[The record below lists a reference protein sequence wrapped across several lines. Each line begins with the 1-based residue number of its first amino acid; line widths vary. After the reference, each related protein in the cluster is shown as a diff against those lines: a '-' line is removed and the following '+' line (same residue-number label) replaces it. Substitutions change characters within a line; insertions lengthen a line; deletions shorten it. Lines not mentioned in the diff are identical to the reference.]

1 MQMVLLTALG
11 IGGATIIG
19 AAIGFCVKNVS
30 HKVNDMILSF
40 AAGIMLAAAVNGL
53 IAPAFELVSGV
64 QMIIPV
70 LGIFI
75 GALFLNLMD
84 KVTPHLHKLA
94 GTDGEEEHVNNKNLS
109 RALLFVMAVAIHN
122 LPEGMAAG
130 VGFGNDDVHAAL
142 TVAVG
147 IALQN
152 IPEGMVIIGPMLSVG
167 IKPWKTFAIASA
179 TGVIEIIG
187 TLIGY
192 IAVSVSTAILPFALS
207 FAGGTMLYII
217 SDEMIPETHSHGN
230 ERAATYALLIGFCF
244 MLLTDTVFG

>member
-1 MQMVLLTALG
+1 MRMVLLTALG

-40 AAGIMLAAAVNGL
+40 AAGIMLAAAVGGL
-53 IAPAFELVSGV
+53 ITPAFELVNGIELLV
-64 QMIIPV
+64 PV
-70 LGIFI
+70 AGIFA
-75 GALFLNLMD
+75 GALFLNFMD
-84 KVTPHLHKLA
+84 KVTPHLHKIA
-94 GTDGEEEHVNNKNLS
+94 GTDEETHANNKNLS

-130 VGFGNDDVHAAL
+130 VSFGNDDVSAAI

-152 IPEGMVIIGPMLSVG
+152 IPEGIVTVSPLVMSGVSRGRAFLLA
-167 IKPWKTFAIASA
+167 TA
-179 TGVIEIIG
+179 TGFIEVLG
-187 TLIGY
+187 CLLGFLV
-192 IAVSVSTAILPFALS
+192 ANVSVVILPFALA

-217 SDEMIPETHSHGN
+217 SDEMIPETHSHGY
-230 ERAATYALLIGFCF
+230 ERISTYSLLVGVTL
-244 MLLTDTVFG
+244 MLVMDVVL

>member
-1 MQMVLLTALG
+1 MRMVLLTAFG

-30 HKVNDMILSF
+30 HKANDIILSF

-53 IAPAFELVSGV
+53 ISPAFDLVSGV
-64 QMIIPV
+64 QILLPV
-70 LGIFI
+70 AGIFA
-75 GALFLNLMD
+75 GALFLNFMD
-84 KVTPHLHKLA
+84 KMTPHLHRLA
-94 GTDGEEEHVNNKNLS
+94 GTDEEEHVNNKNLS

-130 VGFGNDDVHAAL
+130 VGFGNEDVSAAM

-152 IPEGMVIIGPMLSVG
+152 IPEGIVTVSPLIMSGVSRRRAFLL
-167 IKPWKTFAIASA
+167 AAA
-179 TGVIEIIG
+179 TGGIEVVG
-187 TLIGY
+187 TLLGY
-192 IAVSVSTAILPFALS
+192 CVANVSSAILPFALA

-217 SDEMIPETHSHGN
+217 SDEMLPETHSHGY
-230 ERAATYALLIGFCF
+230 ERLSTYSLLVGFTLMILMD
-244 MLLTDTVFG
+244 MLL

>member
-1 MQMVLLTALG
+1 MRMVLLTALG

-53 IAPAFELVSGV
+53 IVPSFELVSGAH
-64 QMIIPV
+64 MLIPV
-70 LGIFI
+70 VGTFV
-75 GALFLNLMD
+75 GALFLNMMD
-84 KVTPHLHKLA
+84 RVTPHLHRLA
-94 GTDGEEEHVNNKNLS
+94 GAGEEKHSNNRNLS
-109 RALLFVMAVAIHN
+109 RALLFVLAVAIHN

-130 VGFGNDDVHAAL
+130 VGFGNDDVSAAL

-152 IPEGMVIIGPMLSVG
+152 IPEGIVTVSPLVMSGVSRGRAFWL
-167 IKPWKTFAIASA
+167 AAA
-179 TGVIEIIG
+179 TGFIEVAGCLLGFFVANI
-187 TLIGY
+187 
-192 IAVSVSTAILPFALS
+192 STAILPFALA

-217 SDEMIPETHSHGN
+217 SDEMIPETHSHGY
-230 ERAATYALLIGFCF
+230 ERSSTYSLLVGFTL
-244 MLLTDTVFG
+244 MLVMDMVL

>member
-1 MQMVLLTALG
+1 MEMVLLTALG

-53 IAPAFELVSGV
+53 IAPSFELVSGA
-64 QMIIPV
+64 QMAIPV
-70 LGIFI
+70 VGIFA
-75 GALFLNLMD
+75 GAIFLNLMD
-84 KVTPHLHKLA
+84 KVTPHLHKIA
-94 GTDGEEEHVNNKNLS
+94 GTDSEEHANNKNLS
-109 RALLFVMAVAIHN
+109 RALLFVLAVAIHN

-152 IPEGMVIIGPMLSVG
+152 IPEGIVTVSPLVMSGVSRGRAFLLA
-167 IKPWKTFAIASA
+167 TA
-179 TGVIEIIG
+179 TGFIEVAG
-187 TLIGY
+187 CLLGY
-192 IAVSVSTAILPFALS
+192 FVANLSAAILPFALA

-217 SDEMIPETHSHGN
+217 SDEMIPETHSHGY
-230 ERAATYALLIGFCF
+230 ERTSTYSLLVGFTL
-244 MLLTDTVFG
+244 MLLMDMVL

>member
-1 MQMVLLTALG
+1 MQMVVLTALG

-53 IAPAFELVSGV
+53 IAPAFELVSGWKLL
-64 QMIIPV
+64 IPV
-70 LGIFI
+70 LGIFM
-75 GALFLNLMD
+75 GALFLNFMD
-84 KVTPHLHKLA
+84 TVTPHLHKLT
-94 GTDGEEEHVNNKNLS
+94 GTDGEEHANNKNLS

-130 VGFGNDDVHAAL
+130 VSFGNEDVSAAI

-152 IPEGMVIIGPMLSVG
+152 VPEGIVTVSPLVMSGVSRSRAFLL
-167 IKPWKTFAIASA
+167 AAA
-179 TGVIEIIG
+179 TGFIEVAG
-187 TLIGY
+187 TLLGFFV
-192 IAVSVSTAILPFALS
+192 ANLSSAILPFALA

-217 SDEMIPETHSHGN
+217 SDEMIPETHSHGY
-230 ERAATYALLIGFCF
+230 ERSSTYSLLVGFTL
-244 MLLTDTVFG
+244 MVIMDMVL

>member
-1 MQMVLLTALG
+1 MEMVLLTALG
-11 IGGATIIG
+11 IGGATVIG

-30 HKVNDMILSF
+30 HRVNDMILSF

-53 IAPAFELVSGV
+53 IAPAFELVDGV
-64 QMIIPV
+64 QMVIPIV
-70 LGIFI
+70 GIFI

-84 KVTPHLHKLA
+84 KLTPHLHKLA
-94 GTDGEEEHVNNKNLS
+94 GAGDEEEHINNKNLS

-130 VGFGNDDVHAAL
+130 VGFGNDDVSAAM

-152 IPEGMVIIGPMLSVG
+152 IPEGIVTVSPLVMSGVSRGRAFLLA
-167 IKPWKTFAIASA
+167 TA
-179 TGVIEIIG
+179 TGFIEVAG
-187 TLIGY
+187 TLLGFFV
-192 IAVSVSTAILPFALS
+192 ANLSAAILPFALA

-217 SDEMIPETHSHGN
+217 SDEMIPETHSHGY
-230 ERAATYALLIGFCF
+230 ERTSTYSLLVGFTL
-244 MLLTDTVFG
+244 MLVMDMML

>member
-1 MQMVLLTALG
+1 MQMVVLTALG

-53 IAPAFELVSGV
+53 IAPAFELVSGWKLL
-64 QMIIPV
+64 IPV
-70 LGIFI
+70 LGIFM
-75 GALFLNLMD
+75 GALFLNFMD
-84 KVTPHLHKLA
+84 TVTPHLHKLT
-94 GTDGEEEHVNNKNLS
+94 GTDGEEHANNKNLS

-130 VGFGNDDVHAAL
+130 VSFGNEDVSAAI

-152 IPEGMVIIGPMLSVG
+152 VPEGIVTVSPLVMSGVRRSRAFLL
-167 IKPWKTFAIASA
+167 AAA
-179 TGVIEIIG
+179 TGFIEVAG
-187 TLIGY
+187 TLLGFFV
-192 IAVSVSTAILPFALS
+192 ANLSSAILPFALA

-217 SDEMIPETHSHGN
+217 SDEMIPETHSHGY
-230 ERAATYALLIGFCF
+230 ERSSTYSLLVGFTL
-244 MLLTDTVFG
+244 MVIMDMVL